1 MDKCWTTG
9 SAKRGGIAGKARGNV
24 RNIHRDQR
32 TGKFFTRFRY
42 AGRRVMISYGTDQQ
56 RQAEEIHRRAM
67 SKLWEL
73 ENGIATIPPG
83 QEIADWLLGRQPVS
97 ARTMADAIESYR
109 KSRAE
114 GTHAASTVKTED
126 LHLGHLVRI
135 LGTAPIQ
142 SITPRHLAEYRDR
155 RLGRVSGATVRKE
168 ISTFRV
174 LWRWVVGQSI
184 AQGADPSAGLP
195 IPKPPRAEPFRTL
208 ADVERMTEGMDN
220 DQARLYWDSCVLV
233 SGELSEL
240 LAVVDQ
246 RAPHWIRGAIY
257 SCALAGVRRSEWIR
271 SRPEDWDLDRG
282 TLIVRERKRI
292 KSRQGSTRTV
302 AIHPTLD
309 RVIREHLEKHP
320 RGLVMFGLDASKRI
334 TRDQAVHYWREM
346 FRGTRFERLRGY
358 HVLRHSF
365 ASNLA
370 AAGVRADLIDRWMGH
385 QTQEMRE
392 RYRHFFP
399 QEETESIARLDV

>member
-1 MDKCWTTG
+1 
-9 SAKRGGIAGKARGNV
+9 
-24 RNIHRDQR
+24 
-32 TGKFFTRFRY
+32 
-42 AGRRVMISYGTDQQ
+42 MISYGTDQKK
-56 RQAEEIHRRAM
+56 RAEEIHRRAM

-73 ENGIATIPPG
+73 ENGITTIPPG
-83 QEIADWLLGRQPVS
+83 QEIADWLLGRSPS
-97 ARTMADAIESYR
+97 PTRTLEDSIQAYRDA
-109 KSRAE
+109 RAE
-114 GTHAASTVKTED
+114 GTHAVSTVKTED
-126 LHLGHLVRI
+126 LHLGHLGRI
-135 LGTAPIQ
+135 LGSAPVQ
-142 SITPRHLAEYRDR
+142 SIAPRHLAEYRDR
-155 RLGRVSGATVRKE
+155 RLAQVSGATVRKE

-184 AQGADPSAGLP
+184 AQGSDPSAGLA

-208 ADVERMTEGMDN
+208 ADVERMTEGLD
-220 DQARLYWDSCVLV
+220 DTQAQAYWDSCVLV
-233 SGELSEL
+233 AGELSEL
-240 LAVVDQ
+240 LAVVDH
-246 RAPHWIRGAIY
+246 RAPHWIKGAIY
-257 SCALAGVRRSEWIR
+257 ACALAGVRRSEWIR
-271 SRPEDWDLDRG
+271 SRPEDWDIGRG
-282 TLIVRERKRI
+282 TLIVRERKRV

-309 RVIREHLEKHP
+309 RVIREHLTKHP
-320 RGLVMFGLDASKRI
+320 GGSVMFGLDPSKRI

-346 FRGTRFERLRGY
+346 FRGSRFERLRGY

-399 QEETESIARLDV
+399 QEETESIARLDVR